1 MTVVCNINYDNIC
14 SGKLQEPDK
23 KGTHREFKPPKTEQ
37 KKQPHHALH
46 NDGGGWVQTLLVFW
60 EYTAKRMWTHG
71 RHTHSFCFYNS
82 LYESLLS
89 SVATNRVKLSWRL
102 VRNDQLLYGCRVK
115 KHPILLP
122 QTQTAGT
129 CPNIAFKI
137 PGDFVPPV
145 VQLTCLWSRN
155 VDKYSAASSERI
167 CSLQKCKILHF
178 IPATGLLCFQSAM
191 KAWCWATRSGSQ
203 LVFQINPEMFWTNQN
218 TGNWQVDM
226 KSWFLTISLPLISY
240 SNIII
245 ALPLPFF

>member
-137 PGDFVPPV
+137 VISCLQWSSSHACDLEMLISTQLHPV
-145 VQLTCLWSRN
+145 NASVACRN
-155 VDKYSAASSERI
+155 VRFYILFLRLGCFASNRPWKHDVGPQGPVHSWCSRSTQRCSGPTKTREIDKLTWSPDS
-167 CSLQKCKILHF
+167 
-178 IPATGLLCFQSAM
+178 
-191 KAWCWATRSGSQ
+191 
-203 LVFQINPEMFWTNQN
+203 
-218 TGNWQVDM
+218 WQYHY
-226 KSWFLTISLPLISY
+226 L
-240 SNIII
+240 
-245 ALPLPFF
+245 